1 MKNKI
6 NRTLGNIYSQYFLL
20 HYKNL
25 SWLFYNNDITTPI
38 IITIQSTLRQYKTY
52 DIEYRKK
59 YRDIISLIY
68 LKEDTFFLLNIRQ
81 SISKIFAAFIDTE
94 RKYESNERQRER
106 ESSKKK
112 KDRRI
117 FIRVAPCLY
126 ETSIILAIDRPTGC
140 SLISLLDYVVPL
152 VALHRMHQS
161 PFSSPPSTH
170 PVLP

>member
-6 NRTLGNIYSQYFLL
+6 NHTLGNIYSKYFLL

-38 IITIQSTLRQYKTY
+38 IIMIQSTLRQYKTY

-59 YRDIISLIY
+59 YRDIISLIH

-106 ESSKKK
+106 AQ
-112 KDRRI
+112 RRRRTVE
-117 FIRVAPCLY
+117 FLFVSRRVC
-126 ETSIILAIDRPTGC
+126 TKR
-140 SLISLLDYVVPL
+140 
-152 VALHRMHQS
+152 R
-161 PFSSPPSTH
+161 
-170 PVLP
+170 